1 MTIPPGLLAEWR
13 AAEDRLYPVV
23 MVRPDIYE
31 RSVELVRR
39 VADELQRCT
48 EPAALAA
55 AWSEA
60 AEIVYEVSRDRLLP
74 LGDLD
79 AGLVAGAAFA
89 MRYRELAWPSREQ
102 RIDRMRAA
110 AERGE
115 TWVLVDQIGSLETA
129 AVMPC
134 TRVEMHLRTGTGL
147 RTTVEADPETSAPR
161 YRLEVLPLDP
171 ASGERLAQEDPGM
184 EESFSDRD
192 EWMAAVEARRTEIE
206 NRS

>member
-89 MRYRELAWPSREQ
+89 MRYRELAWP
-102 RIDRMRAA
+102 
-110 AERGE
+110 
-115 TWVLVDQIGSLETA
+115 
-129 AVMPC
+129 
-134 TRVEMHLRTGTGL
+134 
-147 RTTVEADPETSAPR
+147 
-161 YRLEVLPLDP
+161 
-171 ASGERLAQEDPGM
+171 
-184 EESFSDRD
+184 
-192 EWMAAVEARRTEIE
+192 
-206 NRS
+206 